1 LFLEFRNGR
10 HEAFFN
16 GHRDTIPSI
25 QEGSVAAPEA
35 KLPELFCIKK
45 GLNVSFFGRH
55 AGDPLLKGGRKSFL
69 DPSEKGETS
78 HPL

>member
-16 GHRDTIPSI
+16 GHRDTIPGI

-35 KLPELFCIKK
+35 KLPELF
-45 GLNVSFFGRH
+45 
-55 AGDPLLKGGRKSFL
+55 
-69 DPSEKGETS
+69 
-78 HPL
+78 

>member
-35 KLPELFCIKK
+35 KLPELF
-45 GLNVSFFGRH
+45 
-55 AGDPLLKGGRKSFL
+55 
-69 DPSEKGETS
+69 
-78 HPL
+78 